1 MSTKTEWGSVKS
13 SERGSDKYTEK
24 YQAGEPYA
32 DTETSMTGLLEDLKA
47 IGRENAHKD
56 ISTLLKVLT
65 TAGKPID
72 DREMMVFPSK
82 PNPSVLLVDSSTDG
96 TFDRS
101 HSFTPKL
108 FQSSA
113 QVIAYNSEKFV
124 GDRRYRP

>member
-13 SERGSDKYTEK
+13 SERGTDKYTEK

-56 ISTLLKVLT
+56 ISTMLKVLT

-72 DREMMVFPSK
+72 DREMTVFMNERNHSI
-82 PNPSVLLVDSSTDG
+82 LL
-96 TFDRS
+96 
-101 HSFTPKL
+101 
-108 FQSSA
+108 A
-113 QVIAYNSEKFV
+113 NSW
-124 GDRRYRP
+124 YRWSI